1 MTRITLPLRRRLDTR
16 SIVHRN
22 RTHTFNASYFE
33 DGRVAEVFAHVYYGT
48 GDGAET
54 DARDASIIL
63 SLALQHGTPI
73 ETIRH
78 ALSRDDQGKACSVIG
93 AIVDNLKE
101 D

>member
-1 MTRITLPLRRRLDTR
+1 M
-16 SIVHRN
+16 
-22 RTHTFNASYFE
+22 
-33 DGRVAEVFAHVYYGT
+33 AEVFAHVYYGK

-78 ALSRDDQGKACSVIG
+78 AITRDDDGKACSVIG
-93 AIVDNLKE
+93 AIVDMLK
-101 D
+101 DI